1 MYHVELLSSFFYT
14 IIVGG
19 VFVFIFIYLYDL
31 LFGEKQQKQI
41 RKIQKYYRQE
51 NIKKIELLEHIPK
64 KFTLYQ
70 VKTDKETKR
79 VKIKP
84 GYKVIKMV
92 KKKEPSQ

>member
-1 MYHVELLSSFFYT
+1 MELLSSLFYT

-19 VFVFIFIYLYDL
+19 IFVFIFIYLYDL

-51 NIKKIELLEHIPK
+51 NIKKIELLEHQPK
-64 KFTLYQ
+64 KYTLYQ

-84 GYKVIKMV
+84 GYKVVKMV

>member
-1 MYHVELLSSFFYT
+1 MYHVELLSSLFYT

-51 NIKKIELLEHIPK
+51 NIKKIELLEHLPK
-64 KFTLYQ
+64 NFTLYQ

-84 GYKVIKMV
+84 G
-92 KKKEPSQ
+92 

>member
-1 MYHVELLSSFFYT
+1 MYRVEFLSSLFYT

-51 NIKKIELLEHIPK
+51 NIKKIELLEQEPK
-64 KFTLYQ
+64 KHTLYE

-84 GYKVIKMV
+84 GYKVVKMV
-92 KKKEPSQ
+92 KKKEPSL

>member
-1 MYHVELLSSFFYT
+1 VELLSSLFYT

-51 NIKKIELLEHIPK
+51 NIKKIELLEHLPK
-64 KFTLYQ
+64 NFTLYQ

-84 GYKVIKMV
+84 GYKVVKMV

>member
-1 MYHVELLSSFFYT
+1 MDLISSLIYT
-14 IIVGG
+14 ILVGG
-19 VFVFIFIYLYDL
+19 IFVFILIYLYDW
-31 LFGEKQQKQI
+31 LFGEKQDKQI
-41 RKIQKYYRQE
+41 RKIHKYYHKEIVQKVE
-51 NIKKIELLEHIPK
+51 MLEHQPK

-92 KKKEPSQ
+92 KKKEPTL

>member
-1 MYHVELLSSFFYT
+1 ELLSSLFYT

-19 VFVFIFIYLYDL
+19 IFVFIFIYLYDL

-41 RKIQKYYRQE
+41 RKIQKFYRQE
-51 NIKKIELLEHIPK
+51 NIKKIELLEHQPK
-64 KFTLYQ
+64 KYTLYQ

-84 GYKVIKMV
+84 GYKVVKMI